1 MAGSVQLRPAEI
13 DAEVV
18 RRWTCEAAHAWYD
31 GQPWL
36 VGCNFIP
43 STAINQLEM
52 WQGDTFDPATI
63 DRELGYAAG
72 IGMNTVRVFL
82 HDMVWAAEGD
92 AFIARIDTFLG
103 LAAARGIRP
112 IFVLFDSCWDPDPH
126 TGPQRAP
133 RPGTHNSG
141 WAQSP
146 GTAGLK
152 NPALYLRFQAY
163 VTAVVGTF
171 ADDARVLAWDVW
183 NEPDNQG
190 GATYNQLNEGE
201 KIALV
206 ARLLPQVFDWARA
219 AGPSQPLTAGLWHND
234 DWSPSADL
242 NAVERIQV
250 EQSDIVSF
258 HNYDWPET
266 LEARITQLAAYNRPL
281 FLTEYMARGNGST
294 FDSALPIGRE
304 HRVAMINWGFVTGKT
319 QTNMP
324 WDSWQRPYVD
334 IQPTLWFHDIF
345 HADGRPYRQAE
356 VDMIRRLTAEAAAG
370 GLKVF

>member
-18 RRWTCEAAHAWYD
+18 GRWTCEAAHAWYD
-31 GQPWL
+31 AQPWL

-52 WQGDTFDPATI
+52 WQGETFDFVTI

-133 RPGTHNSG
+133 APGTHNSG

-152 NPALYLRFQAY
+152 NPALYPRFQDY
-163 VTAVVGTF
+163 VTAVVGHF
-171 ADDARVLAWDVW
+171 AQDTRILAWDVW

-190 GATYNQLNEGE
+190 GATYQQLDEGE

-206 ARLLPQVFDWARA
+206 ANLLPQVFDWARSVA
-219 AGPSQPLTAGLWHND
+219 PIQPLTAGLWHND
-234 DWSPSADL
+234 DWSPAGDL
-242 NAVERIQV
+242 NAVERIQLD
-250 EQSDIVSF
+250 QSDIISF

-266 LEARITQLAAYNRPL
+266 LEARIAQLAGYNRPL

-294 FDSALPIGRE
+294 FDGALPIGRQ

-356 VDMIRRLTAEAAAG
+356 VDMIRRHTAEVAAG
-370 GLKVF
+370 VLKVF